1 MPKAARVTPGY
12 RPLLLTTPRLY
23 PRWRELL
30 WNVRL
35 PEHKG
40 LIVVLPQGAPR
51 ARAAADCRAAL
62 LAVARRY
69 QAAVD
74 CRARGG
80 SVRIVEEGSAAERYH
95 RMRGRLAGGAGEA
108 REGSSGLA

>member
-12 RPLLLTTPRLY
+12 RPLLLTTQRLY
-23 PRWRELL
+23 PRWQELL

-35 PEHKG
+35 PERKG

-62 LAVARRY
+62 LAIAKRY
-69 QAAVD
+69 Q
-74 CRARGG
+74 ARGG
-80 SVRIVEEGSAAERYH
+80 SVRIVENGSGVERYY
-95 RMRGRLAGGAGEA
+95 RMRDRLAGG
-108 REGSSGLA
+108 RR